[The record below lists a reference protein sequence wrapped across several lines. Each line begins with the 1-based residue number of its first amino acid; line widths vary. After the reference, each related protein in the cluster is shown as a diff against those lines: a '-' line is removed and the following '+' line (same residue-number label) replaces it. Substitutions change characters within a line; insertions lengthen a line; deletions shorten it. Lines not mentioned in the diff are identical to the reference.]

1 MSPSQAQAYS
11 ALRLQ
16 PLGEGIEEDSGEQGT
31 VESEAGSRRAGLTKA
46 HPEKQESELG
56 RGWADD
62 PCNAPGGPASPIPG
76 PGVSKQSGLRL
87 SSASSVYGLTAA
99 RPVAG
104 RGIRNVPCAVE
115 GPGKAGEELRPA

>member
-1 MSPSQAQAYS
+1 MNRELWRARRGP
-11 ALRLQ
+11 
-16 PLGEGIEEDSGEQGT
+16 G
-31 VESEAGSRRAGLTKA
+31 RAGLTKA
-46 HPEKQESELG
+46 HPEKKESELG

-76 PGVSKQSGLRL
+76 PGVSKQSGLRR